1 MEVRRMSNLFE
12 LNDQFRE
19 LSQRDDLDPTVLT
32 DTLDAINEDR
42 KTKLENLATWA
53 DQLKSEINF
62 IEDKQRTWR
71 DELSYRKNKLQ
82 WIKQYMTDV
91 LDDAGI
97 KQFDTENHL
106 LSVRNFKASTVID
119 DVKKLPEAFVETK
132 TVSSPDKTAIYK
144 AIKAGQE
151 VPGAHLKNNRNTVI
165 K

>member
-1 MEVRRMSNLFE
+1 MMSNLFE

-19 LSQRDDLDPTVLT
+19 LSQRDDLDPTVMK
-32 DTLDAINEDR
+32 DTLDAIDDTR
-42 KTKLENLATWA
+42 KDKLENLATWA

-97 KQFDTENHL
+97 KRFDTENHL

-119 DVKKLPEAFVETK
+119 DAKKLPEAFVETK
-132 TVSSPDKTAIYK
+132 TVSSPDKAAIYK

-165 K
+165 R

>member
-1 MEVRRMSNLFE
+1 MSNLFE

-19 LSQRDDLDPTVLT
+19 LSQRDDLDPTVLK
-32 DTLDAINEDR
+32 DTLDAIDDTR
-42 KTKLENLATWA
+42 KDKLENLATWA

-62 IEDKQRTWR
+62 IDEKQKVWR
-71 DELSYRKNKLQ
+71 GEKAYRVNKVA
-82 WIKQYMTDV
+82 WITKYMTDV

-97 KQFDTENHL
+97 KRFDTENHL
-106 LSVRNFKASTVID
+106 LSVRNFRASVVVD
-119 DVKKLPEAFVETK
+119 DSKRLPPAFIETK
-132 TVSSPDKTAIYK
+132 TTTAPDKTAIYK

>member
-1 MEVRRMSNLFE
+1 MSNLFQ
-12 LNDQFRE
+12 LNDDFRE
-19 LSQRDDLDPTVLT
+19 LSQRDDLDPTVLK
-32 DTLDAINEDR
+32 DTLDAIDDTR
-42 KTKLENLATWA
+42 KEKLENLATWA
-53 DQLKSEINF
+53 DQIKYEINF
-62 IEDKQRTWR
+62 IEDKQRAWR

-97 KQFDTENHL
+97 KRFDTENHL

-132 TVSSPDKTAIYK
+132 TVSSPDKAAIYK

-165 K
+165 R

>member
-1 MEVRRMSNLFE
+1 MSNLFQ
-12 LNDQFRE
+12 LNDQFKE

-97 KQFDTENHL
+97 KRFDTENHL

-119 DVKKLPEAFVETK
+119 DAKKLPEAFVETR
-132 TVSSPDKTAIYK
+132 TVSSPDKAAIYK

>member
-1 MEVRRMSNLFE
+1 MSNLFE

-19 LSQRDDLDPTVLT
+19 LSQRDDLDPTVIK
-32 DTLDAINEDR
+32 DTLDAIDDTR
-42 KTKLENLATWA
+42 KDKLENLATWA

-97 KQFDTENHL
+97 KRFNTENHL

-119 DVKKLPEAFVETK
+119 DAKKLPEAFVETK
-132 TVSSPDKTAIYK
+132 TVSSPDKEAIYK
-144 AIKAGQE
+144 ALKDGKH
-151 VPGAHLKNNRNTVI
+151 VPGAHLKDNRNTVI